1 MSLVP
6 TTTLQATLVADADAI
21 IAATAGLR
29 LVGYHVKET
38 NSAAAA
44 FNIVNGATG
53 AGGNPIIP
61 VVLASGG
68 RDGEWLWPGLDIS
81 DGLSLDRISG
91 QCDVYLH
98 TIITP
103 EG

>member
-6 TTTLQATLVADADAI
+6 TTTLEATLAANADAI
-21 IAATAGLR
+21 IEATDGLR

-38 NSAAAA
+38 ASGAVK

-53 AGGNPIIP
+53 AGGAPIIP
-61 VVLASGG
+61 VVVAADLTF
-68 RDGEWLWPGLDIS
+68 GEWLWPGLDIS
-81 DGLSLDRISG
+81 DGLSLNHLSG

-98 TIITP
+98 TIITS

>member
-6 TTTLQATLVADADAI
+6 TTTLQATLVANADAI

-29 LVGYHVKET
+29 LVGWHAKET
-38 NSAAAA
+38 ASAAAT

-53 AGGNPIIP
+53 AGGAQIVP
-61 VVLASGG
+61 VVLAS
-68 RDGEWLWPGLDIS
+68 DGSDKEWLWPGLDIS
-81 DGLSLDRISG
+81 DGLSLNRLTG

>member
-6 TTTLQATLVADADAI
+6 TTTIEATLLADADAV

-38 NSAAAA
+38 NSAAAK

-53 AGGNPIIP
+53 AAAGKIIP
-61 VVLASGG
+61 VVIAA
-68 RDGEWLWPGLDIS
+68 DVTAGEWLWPGLDIS
-81 DGLSLDRISG
+81 DGLSLDWISG

>member
-6 TTTLQATLVADADAI
+6 TTTLEATLAADADAI
-21 IAATAGLR
+21 IAATEGLR

-38 NSAAAA
+38 ASAAAK

-53 AGGNPIIP
+53 AGGAPIIP
-61 VVLASGG
+61 VVIAADLTA
-68 RDGEWLWPGLDIS
+68 GEWLWPGIDIS
-81 DGLSLDRISG
+81 DGLSLDWLSG

-98 TIITP
+98 TIITS